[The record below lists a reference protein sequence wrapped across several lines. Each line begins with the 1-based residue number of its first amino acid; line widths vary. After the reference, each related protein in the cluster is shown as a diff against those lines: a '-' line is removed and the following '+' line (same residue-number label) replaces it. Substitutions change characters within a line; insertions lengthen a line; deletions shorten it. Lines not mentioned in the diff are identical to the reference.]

1 MIFFPLLRT
10 RRLTIQLQELS
21 IGDSLALA
29 NTPSGRNESEIT
41 AFLRGAVKAV
51 EKGPHDPADWT
62 VQERTAAVAH
72 YLCATGGEPDFQ
84 LGDGRFS
91 DYFLGEDEKKP
102 LGDISAGFC
111 GGEEWTYR
119 ALTGRMAESIERLVG
134 EVKFPDGSD
143 MPPHVHWNFGAMAYQ
158 MLNADANPPTDETP
172 DGQADEWCANRMRV
186 LLQFPE
192 SAFSELSDCWAIC
205 RVKTETLFSINY
217 SDEGIVCLPK
227 EGAEKALPPAR
238 FPARTCLSAWAQR
251 MV

>member
-29 NTPSGRNESEIT
+29 NTPAGRNEAEIT

-51 EKGPHDPADWT
+51 EKGPQDPADWT

-91 DYFLGEDEKKP
+91 DYFAGEDEKTP
-102 LGDISAGFC
+102 IGDINAGFC

-134 EVKFPDGSD
+134 EVKFPDGREL
-143 MPPHVHWNFGAMAYQ
+143 PVRAHWIFGAMAYQ
-158 MLNADANPPTDETP
+158 MLNADAAPPTDETP
-172 DGQADEWCANRMRV
+172 DGQADEWCASRMKV
-186 LLQFPE
+186 FMAFPE
-192 SAFSELSDCWAIC
+192 SVFGDLISLWITS
-205 RVKTETLFSINY
+205 RRKTDTLFSIDY
-217 SDEGIVCLPK
+217 SDEGIVALPK
-227 EGAEKALPPAR
+227 EGTAENLPPAR
-238 FPARTCLSAWAQR
+238 FPARTCISAWAQG